1 MHPLEQRGNEIDN
14 LYKKGTASFLTST
27 TEMFDPRPKM
37 RGGAV
42 VPVDVSSISIRSTF
56 ISIYLRVDEAG

>member
-27 TEMFDPRPKM
+27 TEMFDPRSEM
-37 RGGAV
+37 RGGTV

-56 ISIYLRVDEAG
+56 TSIYLRVDEAR